1 MSNLK
6 RQTIWINYN
15 MQKDFEIQFKYIIQ
29 SAKNFGKIEK
39 IEKIILKDFGH
50 IPKSLKEEIENQK
63 TKIQSIIF

>member
-1 MSNLK
+1 
-6 RQTIWINYN
+6 

-29 SAKNFGKIEK
+29 SAKNFAKIEK
-39 IEKIILKDFGH
+39 IEKIILKEIGY